1 MSHDSYI
8 LKKIEQVGIYDDQPN
23 ARELLA
29 GKVEDADLIPIVQNE
44 RIASLEVCIQT
55 AQTRGGAAIFDNHL
69 SQRNYADFRGILAVS
84 QLYLLFF
91 PALLVS
97 SYEADILE
105 IREYRQ
111 HVPIILEPDKV
122 TPDSIIK
129 GFEICK
135 NEFAGKFTSERKPW
149 RSLVRVDEISEDKK
163 SVYVVIPS
171 WNASEKILLPIS
183 IFPVQDERIEGMR
196 FFAKVNI
203 GAENYTDLYCY
214 DIELADKPIGRYAK
228 LLHS

>member
-1 MSHDSYI
+1 MNKYQI
-8 LKKIEQVGIYDDQPN
+8 GIVDDQPN
-23 ARELLA
+23 SRDALA
-29 GKVEDADLIPIVQNE
+29 DVIADSDSISPHVYNE
-44 RIASLEVCIQT
+44 KFESLEICIKTIHSQD
-55 AQTRGGAAIFDNHL
+55 AAAIFDNHL
-69 SQRNYADFRGILAVS
+69 SQRNYANFRGILAVS

-105 IREYRQ
+105 IREHRQ

-129 GFEICK
+129 GVEICK

-149 RSLVRVDEISEDKK
+149 RSLVRVDEISKDKK

-171 WNASEKILLPIS
+171 WDEHKLIKLLTSMLP
-183 IFPVQDERIEGMR
+183 PEYLPYLAMDVH
-196 FFAKVNI
+196 FFAQVNVD
-203 GAENYTDLYCY
+203 AEHHQDLYLHSF
-214 DIELADKPIGRYAK
+214 EPIKKLRAKYAK
-228 LLHS
+228 FIHS